1 MLVEKGRV
9 GFLRHRS
16 AASWS
21 GFAPHPEVFRLWC
34 HADALGAGV
43 LVEAPWLTSERLCL
57 CSRIQ
62 LAEKFVKAVSKP
74 SRPDM
79 NPIR

>member
-1 MLVEKGRV
+1 MEPGAVKMPWGGV
-9 GFLRHRS
+9 
-16 AASWS
+16 
-21 GFAPHPEVFRLWC
+21 RL
-34 HADALGAGV
+34 
-43 LVEAPWLTSERLCL
+43 EAPGLGLSECL
-57 CSRIQ
+57 DCRIQ

>member
-1 MLVEKGRV
+1 MLVEDRV
-9 GFLRHRS
+9 GFLGDRN
-16 AASWS
+16 AASWVS
-21 GFAPHPEVFRLWC
+21 LAPRSEVFAHWC
-34 HADALGAGV
+34 LGNALGAGV
-43 LVEAPWLTSERLCL
+43 LQEVPWLTSERLCL

>member
-1 MLVEKGRV
+1 MSSLTAVMEMP
-9 GFLRHRS
+9 
-16 AASWS
+16 W
-21 GFAPHPEVFRLWC
+21 
-34 HADALGAGV
+34 AGGGG
-43 LVEAPWLTSERLCL
+43 LLLASERLCL
-57 CSRIQ
+57 NRSIQ